1 MKRRTDFSDWAA
13 RYERALYLR
22 ADAAHGKVCWDTAKH
37 LHNKGVSPE
46 IAAVTASHPFK
57 R

>member
-1 MKRRTDFSDWAA
+1 MKRRTDFADWAA